1 MAHAHSKLYGKWF
14 ENVYNVQNKKLI
26 DHNKWWKIGTNTNR
40 FIEYMKFPVHGRGW
54 AVTQLQV
61 LNNLVDYYILT
72 VWRLRKHER
81 IHSAKNTKPCHYF
94 TDNVECPF
102 KDLGCKFVN
111 AFPENFSQNS
121 GDTIVNALKKDFVVE
136 SRH

>member
-1 MAHAHSKLYGKWF
+1 
-14 ENVYNVQNKKLI
+14 
-26 DHNKWWKIGTNTNR
+26 
-40 FIEYMKFPVHGRGW
+40 MKFPVHGRVELSHNFRYSITW
-54 AVTQLQV
+54 FT
-61 LNNLVDYYILT
+61 ITFLT

-102 KDLGCKFVN
+102 EDLGCKFVN

-136 SRH
+136 SRHLMNSYDNTEEIQVISSFLPSTP